1 MQANI
6 ARCKFTRPT
15 PIQKHALPIALAGRD
30 LMACAQV
37 PLAASPTDVLPAD
50 WGAPRPLRLLCSRQ
64 RLDGRRSVQ
73 TGSGKT
79 CAYLL
84 PCIQAVVLM
93 RDRRGAPQ
101 RSRVAEPSVVVL
113 APTRELTQQVGLA
126 PMALV
131 RTRCTACNM
140 DACLPIVQHTT
151 YACSSHAR
159 AHARG
164 HGPAPLREHAAF
176 GTLSTHSTRAW
187 SGLSGG

>member
-1 MQANI
+1 
-6 ARCKFTRPT
+6 
-15 PIQKHALPIALAGRD
+15 
-30 LMACAQV
+30 MACAQV

-126 PMALV
+126 PLLSCVPVV
-131 RTRCTACNM
+131 RHATWTP
-140 DACLPIVQHTT
+140 ACLSYSIRRTPVAPTRELTPEVTAQHRF
-151 YACSSHAR
+151 ASMLRSAR
-159 AHARG
+159 
-164 HGPAPLREHAAF
+164 
-176 GTLSTHSTRAW
+176 
-187 SGLSGG
+187 

>member
-37 PLAASPTDVLPAD
+37 PRAASPTDVLPAD
-50 WGAPRPLRLLCSRQ
+50 WGAPRPLRLLRSRQ

-113 APTRELTQQVGLA
+113 APTRELTQQVG
-126 PMALV
+126 PHCS
-131 RTRCTACNM
+131 RTRCTTCNM
-140 DACLPIVQHTT
+140 DAYLSYSIRRTPVAPTRELTPEVTAQHLF
-151 YACSSHAR
+151 ASMLRSAR
-159 AHARG
+159 
-164 HGPAPLREHAAF
+164 
-176 GTLSTHSTRAW
+176 
-187 SGLSGG
+187 